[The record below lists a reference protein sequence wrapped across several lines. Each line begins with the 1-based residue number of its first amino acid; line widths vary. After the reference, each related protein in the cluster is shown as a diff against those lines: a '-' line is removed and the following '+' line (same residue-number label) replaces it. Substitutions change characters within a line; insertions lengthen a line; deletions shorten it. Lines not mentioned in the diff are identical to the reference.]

1 MVMRQ
6 PGTRSQERTFSA
18 ASIIRLVLLMFRS
31 VYYDRTAQ
39 LQLARPPVP
48 FSGSISPQVGS
59 DRRGSRMPRPDRIGG
74 GIARAAGMLVE
85 ESANLEQCIGAGGG
99 ERGAA
104 ERLDRRCDVRT
115 EQDRFAFR

>member
-39 LQLARPPVP
+39 LQLARPRSHFPGPFHPRWVP
-48 FSGSISPQVGS
+48 TGEAQECRDQTGSVG
-59 DRRGSRMPRPDRIGG
+59 
-74 GIARAAGMLVE
+74 A
-85 ESANLEQCIGAGGG
+85 
-99 ERGAA
+99 
-104 ERLDRRCDVRT
+104 
-115 EQDRFAFR
+115 